1 MAQAARQ
8 RYTYGTSAYDYSS
21 RRARPQRAPRPD
33 VTVIPGQRSE
43 NPAYAAIPE
52 VFARAFKIAIVVLV
66 AVAVMCGV
74 RIWLWTST
82 VSALDNVDTLETT
95 LASAQ
100 AQTNELEIQHSI
112 LASSTRIEQEAA
124 NYGMVAPDNVTYL
137 KVVIPTKIMMNADG
151 SISLADTIKNVQDYA
166 AVVAR

>member
-21 RRARPQRAPRPD
+21 RPTRPQRSTRPD

-43 NPAYAAIPE
+43 NPAYAALPE
-52 VFARAFKIAIVVLV
+52 TFARAFKYAIAVLV
-66 AVAVMCGV
+66 VVAVMCGA

-82 VSALDNVDTLETT
+82 VSALDNVNTLEST

-100 AQTNELEIQHSI
+100 AETNELEIQHSI
-112 LASSTRIEQEAA
+112 LASSTRIEHEAA
-124 NYGMVAPDNVTYL
+124 NLGMVAPENVTYF
-137 KVVIPTKIMMNADG
+137 KVHIPTRIMMNADG
-151 SISLADTIKNVQDYA
+151 SISLADTLKNVQDYA
-166 AVVAR
+166 AVVAS